1 VVEFF
6 GKGGV
11 PMTDT
16 SPFFLHLPDPIAY
29 LSLMT
34 TDDRKMAFFGKIVKK
49 CIYPFQFISLPMKD
63 MKGHEGSKPLFGQ
76 NTKKMHLPISI
87 SHSFQSA
94 IATS

>member
-29 LSLMT
+29 LSLVT

-49 CIYPFQFISLPMKD
+49 CIDPFQSLSLPMKDMKD

-76 NTKKMHLPISI
+76 HTQKNASTHFNFS
-87 SHSFQSA
+87 
-94 IATS
+94 

>member
-29 LSLMT
+29 LSLVT

-49 CIYPFQFISLPMKD
+49 CIDPFQFLSLPMK
-63 MKGHEGSKPLFGQ
+63 GYEGSKPLFGQ
-76 NTKKMHLPISI
+76 HTKKMHLPISI